1 MKNKKNKMV
10 DPMKNI
16 FDFTTAARTLCPNG
30 TGKDI
35 VSIAGEL
42 YKKYL
47 DEEYGKTLTAEVNP
61 VKDLHVGDIVR
72 IQAVAMFGGEYA
84 AVTIKG
90 LKGKVL
96 NLTDTVV
103 SESLYNI
110 AAGIWSN
117 SDTLWKDAQGFPIAI
132 MGIELIG
139 SPLDDD
145 HDRAYSLKVVP
156 VNNFID

>member
-1 MKNKKNKMV
+1 MKS
-10 DPMKNI
+10 I
-16 FDFTTAARTLCPNG
+16 FDFMLTASNHA
-30 TGKDI
+30 TGKD
-35 VSIAGEL
+35 VVTIARKL

-47 DEEYGKTLTAEVNP
+47 DEEYGKTLTEEVNP
-61 VKDLHVGDIVR
+61 VTDLHVGDIVG

-84 AVTIKG
+84 SVTIKG

-96 NLTDTVV
+96 NLTDRVV

-110 AAGIWSN
+110 AAGIWGK

-156 VNNFID
+156 VSNFID

>member
-1 MKNKKNKMV
+1 MKS
-10 DPMKNI
+10 I
-16 FDFTTAARTLCPNG
+16 FDFMQTASKHATGEDIVKMARTL
-30 TGKDI
+30 
-35 VSIAGEL
+35 
-42 YKKYL
+42 YHKYL

-61 VKDLHVGDIVR
+61 VTDLHVGDNVR
-72 IQAVAMFGGEYA
+72 IQAVAMYGGEHA

-96 NLTDTVV
+96 NLTDRVV

-110 AAGIWSN
+110 AAGIWGN
-117 SDTLWKDAQGFPIAI
+117 SETLWKDAQGFPIAI

-139 SPLDDD
+139 SPIDDD

>member
-1 MKNKKNKMV
+1 MKS
-10 DPMKNI
+10 I
-16 FDFTTAARTLCPNG
+16 FDFMQTASKHATGEDIVKMARTL
-30 TGKDI
+30 
-35 VSIAGEL
+35 
-42 YKKYL
+42 YHKYL

-61 VKDLHVGDIVR
+61 VTDLHVGDIVR
-72 IQAVAMFGGEYA
+72 IQAVAMYGGEHA

-96 NLTDTVV
+96 NLTDRVV

-110 AAGIWSN
+110 AAGIWGN
-117 SDTLWKDAQGFPIAI
+117 SETLWKDAQGFPIAI

-139 SPLDDD
+139 SPIDDD

>member
-1 MKNKKNKMV
+1 MQ
-10 DPMKNI
+10 
-16 FDFTTAARTLCPNG
+16 TASKHA
-30 TGKDI
+30 
-35 VSIAGEL
+35 AGEDVVKIARQL
-42 YKKYL
+42 YNKYL
-47 DEEYGKTLTAEVNP
+47 DEEYGITLTAEVNP
-61 VKDLHVGDIVR
+61 VTDLHIGDIVR
-72 IQAVAMFGGEYA
+72 LQAVAMYGGEYA
-84 AVTIKG
+84 AVTFRG

-96 NLTDTVV
+96 NLTDRVV

-110 AAGIWSN
+110 VAGIWGN
-117 SDTLWKDAQGFPIAI
+117 SKTIWKDANAFPIVI

>member
-1 MKNKKNKMV
+1 MKS
-10 DPMKNI
+10 I
-16 FDFTTAARTLCPNG
+16 FDFMQTASKHA
-30 TGKDI
+30 TGEDI
-35 VSIAGEL
+35 VKIARQL
-42 YKKYL
+42 YNKYL

-61 VKDLHVGDIVR
+61 VTDLHVGDIVR
-72 IQAVAMFGGEYA
+72 LQAVAMYGGEHA

-90 LKGKVL
+90 LKGKL
-96 NLTDTVV
+96 LDLTDRVV

-110 AAGIWSN
+110 AAGIWGN
-117 SDTLWKDAQGFPIAI
+117 SETLWKDAQGFPIAI

-139 SPLDDD
+139 SPIDDD

>member
-1 MKNKKNKMV
+1 MKS
-10 DPMKNI
+10 I
-16 FDFTTAARTLCPNG
+16 FDFMQTASKHA
-30 TGKDI
+30 TGEDI
-35 VSIAGEL
+35 VKMARAL
-42 YKKYL
+42 YHKYL
-47 DEEYGKTLTAEVNP
+47 DEEYGKTLTEEVNP
-61 VKDLHVGDIVR
+61 VTDLHIGDIVR
-72 IQAVAMFGGEYA
+72 LQAVAMYGGEYA

-110 AAGIWSN
+110 AAGIWGN
-117 SDTLWKDAQGFPIAI
+117 SETLWKDAQGFPIAI

-139 SPLDDD
+139 SPIDDD

>member
-1 MKNKKNKMV
+1 MKS
-10 DPMKNI
+10 I
-16 FDFTTAARTLCPNG
+16 FDFMQTASQHATGEDVIKIAR
-30 TGKDI
+30 K
-35 VSIAGEL
+35 L

-61 VKDLHVGDIVR
+61 VTDLHVGDIVR
-72 IQAVAMFGGEYA
+72 IQAVAMFCGEYA

-96 NLTDTVV
+96 NLTDRVV

-110 AAGIWSN
+110 AAGIWGN

-132 MGIELIG
+132 MGIELLG
-139 SPLDDD
+139 SPIDDD

>member
-1 MKNKKNKMV
+1 MKS
-10 DPMKNI
+10 I
-16 FDFTTAARTLCPNG
+16 FDFMQDVNKRFVGDENDLVKIAR
-30 TGKDI
+30 
-35 VSIAGEL
+35 SW

-47 DEEYGKTLTAEVNP
+47 DEEYGKTLTEEVNP
-61 VKDLHVGDIVR
+61 VADLHIGDIMR

-84 AVTIKG
+84 AVTFRG

-96 NLTDTVV
+96 NLTDRVV

-110 AAGIWSN
+110 VAGIWGN
-117 SDTLWKDAQGFPIAI
+117 SDTLWKDAQAFPVVI

-145 HDRAYSLKVVP
+145 HDRAYSLKVAP